1 MCISVEV
8 EMQVIICNQQFVE
21 HDVTRDK
28 FNTYFRYIF
37 SLSAHFLAL
46 EGIESKCIGAM
57 CISGQNSIRLASY
70 SNMYFHNQL
79 TVNISG
85 QR

>member
-1 MCISVEV
+1 MHIYSGFTLMRISVEI

-37 SLSAHFLAL
+37 SLSAYLLAL
-46 EGIESKCIGAM
+46 KVLKA
-57 CISGQNSIRLASY
+57 N
-70 SNMYFHNQL
+70 
-79 TVNISG
+79 V
-85 QR
+85 